1 MTTTRCGAAAD
12 GKQQRW
18 WDAHTNDRLQTWIA
32 KSAYRVTHFSR
43 ISKTTMMIGRNTS
56 RPRSSSSCLL
66 LFVLIFLQQHHGGTG
81 YSPLSTTNNNAPSSS
96 RRRLLS
102 TGLVT
107 AALLFPTVPR
117 QAAWAA
123 ANDDSKVVYER
134 VRLGHARVKYL
145 LDHWDDVTSVCGTT
159 VMSDAERRQVI
170 RTENGNICT
179 KTPLNVQYYMGY
191 KSIDDPLYRI
201 DKILVRESF
210 INKNVDD
217 TVLVEYLEA
226 VENYKEMAD
235 QTAMLAYT
243 ASWGEANP
251 YVYYFVID

>member
-1 MTTTRCGAAAD
+1 
-12 GKQQRW
+12 
-18 WDAHTNDRLQTWIA
+18 
-32 KSAYRVTHFSR
+32 
-43 ISKTTMMIGRNTS
+43 MIGRNPS
-56 RPRSSSSCLL
+56 RPLMSSSSLLL
-66 LFVLIFLQQHHGGTG
+66 LFVLMILQQYHGGNG
-81 YSPLSTTNNNAPSSS
+81 YSPLSNAPSS
-96 RRRLLS
+96 RRRILN
-102 TGLVT
+102 TIGTGATAATTAGLVT
-107 AALLFPTVPR
+107 TALLFPAVPR
-117 QAAWAA
+117 PAWAA
-123 ANDDSKVVYER
+123 ATTDDKAATVVYER

-210 INKNVDD
+210 INQNVDD

-226 VENYKEMAD
+226 VENFKEMAD

-251 YVYYFVID
+251 CVFIDC

>member
-1 MTTTRCGAAAD
+1 
-12 GKQQRW
+12 
-18 WDAHTNDRLQTWIA
+18 
-32 KSAYRVTHFSR
+32 
-43 ISKTTMMIGRNTS
+43 MI
-56 RPRSSSSCLL
+56 
-66 LFVLIFLQQHHGGTG
+66 LQQYQDCTG
-81 YSPLSTTNNNAPSSS
+81 FSPLSTTTNSAPSSA
-96 RRRLLS
+96 RRSLLTGVTAT

-117 QAAWAA
+117 QAWAA
-123 ANDDSKVVYER
+123 TSDDSKVIYER

-251 YVYYFVID
+251 CVFINC